1 MFQIHVAPRPLDM
14 VHCLPLLLFTSFLRN
29 YYAGRGR
36 LAPPDPCTHQLSG
49 CRCNYLLNS
58 AQLDFRTAQTY
69 RTSAFGSNERKQH
82 ATQQPHR
89 QDIRFQVADKT
100 PLTYRTT
107 HPPTDQTMHLPTDP
121 PTMLQQYSSKG
132 MRCFV
137 LEPRQSR
144 PVIQRREQNTK
155 YCCCTKDSNS
165 YIPRRPESTHPRT
178 KRPPTTHQTNRPPT
192 DQPIL
197 PTNTPT
203 NMCDSSTAV
212 RTSWYEH
219 QQTEAIGPYMSIMLK
234 TQSWVRCTSSGVQ

>member
-1 MFQIHVAPRPLDM
+1 MFPFSSRLFSPIYNTVSLTIIHNLLIRGLLRLSNSSTQCTNTYLHISLCAKPFPTALTIFNGIYMFQINVAPQPLDM

-82 ATQQPHR
+82 VTQQPHR

-107 HPPTDQTMHLPTDP
+107 HPPTDQTMHLPTAP
-121 PTMLQQYSSKG
+121 PTMLQQQQQQQQK
-132 MRCFV
+132 
-137 LEPRQSR
+137 Q
-144 PVIQRREQNTK
+144 
-155 YCCCTKDSNS
+155 
-165 YIPRRPESTHPRT
+165 
-178 KRPPTTHQTNRPPT
+178 
-192 DQPIL
+192 
-197 PTNTPT
+197 
-203 NMCDSSTAV
+203 
-212 RTSWYEH
+212 H
-219 QQTEAIGPYMSIMLK
+219 QQH
-234 TQSWVRCTSSGVQ
+234 